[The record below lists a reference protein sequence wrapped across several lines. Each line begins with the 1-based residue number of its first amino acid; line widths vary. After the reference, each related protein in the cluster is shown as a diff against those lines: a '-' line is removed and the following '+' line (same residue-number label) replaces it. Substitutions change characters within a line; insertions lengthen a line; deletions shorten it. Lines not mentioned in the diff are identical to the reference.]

1 MSWVFSNATFF
12 LLVLSIYPGVVS
24 GRGQWRTQLSWFS
37 VCCPLPSGPLPCLG
51 WGCLWPRIAP
61 PSSSL
66 LPPPHS
72 LPLHSCQWLIWKAH
86 LTLVLA
92 SGLSSEI
99 LHLLGSHRWKLTEI
113 TSSLFQKPHPFH
125 TSVLLV
131 KSTQLF
137 HACHHFW
144 NFYLRCCTLKYLT
157 VATDRSN
164 LKVLASFSFFPLGCY
179 FPTKAV
185 EMLWGFLFPTL
196 LLLCFPLHYPPVA
209 TPQLY

>member
-1 MSWVFSNATFF
+1 MKSPIVLIFSLRPSAFWAIALPGLGMSLA
-12 LLVLSIYPGVVS
+12 
-24 GRGQWRTQLSWFS
+24 QDH
-37 VCCPLPSGPLPCLG
+37 PL
-51 WGCLWPRIAP
+51 
-61 PSSSL
+61 SSSL

-72 LPLHSCQWLIWKAH
+72 FPLPSCQWLIWKAH
-86 LTLVLA
+86 LTFVLA
-92 SGLSSEI
+92 SGLSSET

-113 TSSLFQKPHPFH
+113 ASLFQKPHPFH

-131 KSTQLF
+131 KSMQLF

-164 LKVLASFSFFPLGCY
+164 LKVLGSFSFFSPWLLFSHQSCGS
-179 FPTKAV
+179 V
-185 EMLWGFLFPTL
+185 VFLFLFSTL
-196 LLLCFPLHYPPVA
+196 LSLCFPLHYPPVA